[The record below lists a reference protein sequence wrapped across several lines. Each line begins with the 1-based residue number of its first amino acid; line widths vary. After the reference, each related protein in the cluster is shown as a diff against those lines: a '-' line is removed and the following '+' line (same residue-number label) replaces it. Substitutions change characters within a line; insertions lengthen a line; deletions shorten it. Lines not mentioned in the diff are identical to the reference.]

1 MEPPSLESLGLE
13 RFSDNE
19 EFEMGPLFASVSPYS
34 RYFTCEITVK
44 GTVSRVFTT
53 MFPLNQQFFGAG
65 LCVINAVRNSQ
76 RLMADEEN
84 TLVHNCVTQSLYK
97 QYGAICKDVAG
108 DKYSF
113 ILPLSS

>member
-1 MEPPSLESLGLE
+1 
-13 RFSDNE
+13 
-19 EFEMGPLFASVSPYS
+19 MGPLFASVSPYS